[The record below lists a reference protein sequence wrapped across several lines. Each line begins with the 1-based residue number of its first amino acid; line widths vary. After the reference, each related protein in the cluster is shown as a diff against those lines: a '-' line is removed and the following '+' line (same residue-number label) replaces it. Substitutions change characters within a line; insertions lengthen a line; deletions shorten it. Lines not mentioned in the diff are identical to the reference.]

1 MRNWFAQ
8 KKNLSEKGKRATES
22 SIQSHQRKLQWFLFD
37 RPADSNFSTVL
48 QPQLYDESLV

>member
-48 QPQLYDESLV
+48 QPQLHDESLV